1 MAGMKSKVSSLSVLK
16 DIFSGILPD
25 ELIYQV
31 SKFHG
36 RWVHYVVPRSVRV
49 RVKVKQPRDRHT
61 HKKKHLVSHYYM

>member
-49 RVKVKQPRDRHT
+49 RVKVKQPRTRHT
-61 HKKKHLVSHYYM
+61 HKKHLISHYYM

>member
-1 MAGMKSKVSSLSVLK
+1 MAGLKSKVSSLSVLK

-36 RWVHYVVPRSVRV
+36 RWIKLSVPTSIK
-49 RVKVKQPRDRHT
+49 VKVSQPRNKRT
-61 HKKKHLVSHYYM
+61 RKKHLISHYYI